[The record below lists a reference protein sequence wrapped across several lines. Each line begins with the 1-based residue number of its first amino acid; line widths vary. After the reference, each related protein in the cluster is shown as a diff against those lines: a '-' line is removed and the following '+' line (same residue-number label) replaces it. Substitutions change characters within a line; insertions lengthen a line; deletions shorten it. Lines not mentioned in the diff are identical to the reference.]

1 MLSEVPRDV
10 GRSEIAAEKKSGNPS
25 GTLSSLPL
33 NQSLDAPCSEVTDK
47 ECTAEDPENTGWW
60 NWLINSFV
68 LVNSN
73 IWIFHHLSALVQVF
87 ITFRGLTTLNRVGK
101 VKFL

>member
-1 MLSEVPRDV
+1 LLVLFYAGAWLQSFSCYILDANVSMLSEVPRDV

-60 NWLINSFV
+60 N
-68 LVNSN
+68 
-73 IWIFHHLSALVQVF
+73 
-87 ITFRGLTTLNRVGK
+87 
-101 VKFL
+101 